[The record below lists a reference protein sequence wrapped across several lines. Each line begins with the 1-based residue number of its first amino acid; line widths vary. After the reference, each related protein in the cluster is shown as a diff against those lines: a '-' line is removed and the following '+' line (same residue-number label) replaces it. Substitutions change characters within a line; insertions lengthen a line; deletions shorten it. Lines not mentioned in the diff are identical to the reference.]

1 MEPQADYRMHGKR
14 ALQHIMLDNARN
26 ECRRRA
32 FLLKEETMMEI
43 LHLMT
48 PFDYALVVVLGAVLV
63 FSLMEGGSH
72 KH

>member
-1 MEPQADYRMHGKR
+1 VHCSI
-14 ALQHIMLDNARN
+14 LSLNNARN
-26 ECRRRA
+26 ECRHHA

-43 LHLMT
+43 LYLMT

-72 KH
+72 RH